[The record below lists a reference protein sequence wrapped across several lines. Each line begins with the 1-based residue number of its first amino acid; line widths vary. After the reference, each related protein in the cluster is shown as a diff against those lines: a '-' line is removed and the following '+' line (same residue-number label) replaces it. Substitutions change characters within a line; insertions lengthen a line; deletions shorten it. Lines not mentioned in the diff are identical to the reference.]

1 MTVGPQAAADVVVIG
16 AGIVGAATAWA
27 LTEAHLRVHVLEQGP
42 VNRGGSGATAGNLH
56 IQAVHSER
64 PGQLAPLDA
73 GRLLPLQ
80 RAASD
85 RWQAVPGRLQS
96 DIGLRRPGGFT
107 VAETDEEVALL
118 TAKRALEVQH
128 GIPTEIVTGAELRRA
143 APEVSASVLA
153 ATWCAL
159 DGYANPL
166 AVTPAFLA
174 AAAARGARVDAFRP
188 VVALVREPGGWRVD
202 TPAGPVRAPVVI
214 NVAGSDAW
222 RITRMA
228 GVELAARPA
237 HLQMHITT
245 RTGLRL
251 PHLIQHIGQGLSVK
265 QLPTG
270 QVLIGGGWPASERGT
285 AEGRYRA
292 SMASVAGN
300 LSLACRVIPAIA
312 DLDLLR
318 VWTGPVLA
326 TADEMP
332 VIGEVP
338 GCPGLLVCGGTYA
351 FTLAPLWAEVLS
363 SMVLQKPAPVPVADL
378 GPARLMTPPAH
389 HAGAR
394 HPDDRA

>member
-1 MTVGPQAAADVVVIG
+1 MTDGAQSGADVLIIG

-27 LTEAHLRVHVLEQGP
+27 LAEADLRVHVLEQGP

-64 PGQLAPLDA
+64 PGQVAPLDA

-85 RWQAVPGRLQS
+85 LWATTEDRLQA
-96 DIGLRRPGGFT
+96 DIGVRRPGGFT
-107 VAETDEEVALL
+107 VAETEEEVTLL
-118 TAKRALEVQH
+118 TAKRSLEVRH
-128 GIPTEIVTGAELRRA
+128 GIPTEIIGGADLRRQ
-143 APEVSASVLA
+143 APEVSPSVLA
-153 ATWCAL
+153 ATWCEL

-166 AVTPAFLA
+166 TVTPAFLA
-174 AAAARGARVDAFRP
+174 AAVSRGARVDAFRP
-188 VVALVREPGGWRVD
+188 VIALAREREYWRAD
-202 TPAGPVRAPVVI
+202 TPTGPVRAPVVI
-214 NVAGSDAW
+214 NAAGSDVW

-251 PHLIQHIGQGLSVK
+251 PHLVQHIGQGLSVK

-270 QVLIGGGWPASERGT
+270 QVLIGGGWPASERVA

-326 TADEMP
+326 TADELP

-338 GCPGLLVCGGTYA
+338 GQPGLLVCGGTYA

-363 SMVLQKPAPVPVADL
+363 SMVLQKPTPVPVEDL
-378 GPARLMTPPAH
+378 GPARLMPPP
-389 HAGAR
+389 GAR
-394 HPDDRA
+394 HGDRA

>member
-1 MTVGPQAAADVVVIG
+1 MTADARTTADVVIIG
-16 AGIVGAATAWA
+16 AGIVGAATAWMLA
-27 LTEAHLRVHVLEQGP
+27 DADLRVQVLEQGA

-85 RWQAVPGRLQS
+85 RWETTADRLQA

-107 VAETDEEVALL
+107 VAETEAEVALL
-118 TAKRALEVQH
+118 TAKRTLEIQH
-128 GIPTEIVTGAELRRA
+128 GIPTEIITGADLRAA
-143 APEVSASVLA
+143 APEIGVSALA
-153 ATWCAL
+153 ATWCEL

-166 AVTPAFLA
+166 SVTQAFLA
-174 AAAARGARVDAFRP
+174 AAASRGARVDAFRP
-188 VVALVREPGGWRVD
+188 VISLVREQDCWRAD

-214 NVAGSDAW
+214 NAAGSDVW

-228 GVELAARPA
+228 GVELAARAA

-245 RTGLRL
+245 RTGLKL
-251 PHLIQHIGQGLSVK
+251 PHLIQHIGQGLSIK

-270 QVLIGGGWPASERGT
+270 QVLIGGGWPASGLSV
-285 AEGRYRA
+285 ANGRYRA

-338 GCPGLLVCGGTYA
+338 GCPGLLICGGTYA

-363 SMVLQKPAPVPVADL
+363 SMILRKPVPLPVEDL
-378 GPARLMTPPAH
+378 GPARLMISEETPWTA
-389 HAGAR
+389 
-394 HPDDRA
+394 

>member
-1 MTVGPQAAADVVVIG
+1 VTADRTAADVVIIG

-27 LTEAHLRVHVLEQGP
+27 LAEADLQVHVLEQGP

-85 RWQAVPGRLQS
+85 LWATTADRLQA

-107 VAETDEEVALL
+107 VAETEEEVALL
-118 TAKRALEVQH
+118 TAKRTLEVRH
-128 GIPTEIVTGAELRRA
+128 GIPTEIMNGADLRRA
-143 APEVSASVLA
+143 APEISGSVLA

-174 AAAARGARVDAFRP
+174 AAASRGARVDAFRP
-188 VVALVREPGGWRVD
+188 VISLVREEGGWRAD
-202 TPAGPVRAPVVI
+202 TPTGPVRAPVVI
-214 NVAGSDAW
+214 NVAGSDVW

-245 RTGLRL
+245 RTGLKL

-270 QVLIGGGWPASERGT
+270 QVLIGGGWPASDRGS
-285 AEGRYRA
+285 AEGRCRA

-363 SMVLQKPAPVPVADL
+363 SMVLQKPAPVPVEDL
-378 GPARLMTPPAH
+378 GPARLVTPPD
-389 HAGAR
+389 G
-394 HPDDRA
+394 HPDDRP

>member
-85 RWQAVPGRLQS
+85 RWQAVPDRLQS

-166 AVTPAFLA
+166 AVTPAFLS

-222 RITRMA
+222 RVTRMA

-285 AEGRYRA
+285 AEGHYRA

-363 SMVLQKPAPVPVADL
+363 SMVLQKPVPVPVADL

>member
-27 LTEAHLRVHVLEQGP
+27 LAEAHLRVHVLEQGP

-222 RITRMA
+222 RVTRMA

-292 SMASVAGN
+292 SMASMAGN

>member
-1 MTVGPQAAADVVVIG
+1 VTAGQRGPADVIIIG
-16 AGIVGAATAWA
+16 AGVVGAATAWA
-27 LTEAHLRVHVLEQGP
+27 LSEANLTVHLLEAGP

-64 PGQLAPLDA
+64 PGQGTPLDA

-85 RWQAVPGRLQS
+85 LWAITGERLPV

-107 VAETDEEVALL
+107 VAETEEEVALL
-118 TAKRALEVQH
+118 GAKRTLEIRH
-128 GIPTEIVTGAELRRA
+128 GVPTEIVNGADLRRV
-143 APEVSASVLA
+143 APELGPGVLA
-153 ATWCAL
+153 ATWCEL

-166 AVTPAFLA
+166 TVTPAFLSA
-174 AAAARGARVDAFRP
+174 ATRRGARVDAFRP
-188 VVALVREPGGWRVD
+188 VVGLARERGGWRAD
-202 TPAGPVRAPVVI
+202 TPTGPVRAPVVI
-214 NVAGSDAW
+214 NVAGADVG

-228 GVELAARPA
+228 GVALAVRPA

-265 QLPTG
+265 QVPTG
-270 QVLIGGGWPASERGT
+270 QVLIGGGWPASGRV
-285 AEGRYRA
+285 AEAGRYRA
-292 SMASVAGN
+292 SAASAAGN
-300 LSLACRVIPAIA
+300 LALACRVIPAIA

-332 VIGEVP
+332 VIGEIP
-338 GCPGLLVCGGTYA
+338 GLPGLLVCGGTYA
-351 FTLAPLWAEVLS
+351 FTMAPLWAEILSCLVLR
-363 SMVLQKPAPVPVADL
+363 KPAPVPAEDL
-378 GPARLMTPPAH
+378 GPGRLMPSP
-389 HAGAR
+389 R
-394 HPDDRA
+394 